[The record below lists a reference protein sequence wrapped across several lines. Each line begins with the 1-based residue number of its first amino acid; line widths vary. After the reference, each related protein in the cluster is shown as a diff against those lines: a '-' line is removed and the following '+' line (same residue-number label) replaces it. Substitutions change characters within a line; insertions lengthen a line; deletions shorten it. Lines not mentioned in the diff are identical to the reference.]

1 MAKRRSAKAGLPPGS
16 LVHVGEQKIEAVK
29 ITVFD
34 FDKEGVRELEAKS
47 VEECFPYRDTPSVTW
62 INVDG
67 LHKTE
72 IIEQLGRHYGL
83 HPLVLEDVVNTHQ
96 RPKMEDYGDYLYV
109 VVRMLS
115 REGESGAIKS
125 EQVSLIFSRKFV
137 ISFQEDV
144 GDVFEQVRQN
154 IRRGR
159 GHAREMAADFVVY
172 SLIDAIVDNY
182 FAVLETMGERIEA
195 LQGQLVERPS
205 REVLQRIHEAKR
217 TLLFLR
223 RSVWPL
229 REVLGTLQRDLSKH
243 VDAAT
248 VPYFR
253 DVYDHTIEVI
263 DTLETYREMTSGML
277 DIYLSSIS
285 NRLNEVMK
293 TLTIIATIFMPL
305 TFIAGVYGM
314 NFAHMP
320 ELRWPLG
327 YPLILLVMLAVSMGM
342 LFYFRRKKWL

>member
-1 MAKRRSAKAGLPPGS
+1 MPKRRSAKAGLPPGS
-16 LVHVGEQKIEAVK
+16 LVHVGEQKTEEVK
-29 ITVFD
+29 ITLFD
-34 FDKEGVRELEAKS
+34 FDASGVRELEART

-67 LHKTE
+67 LHKID
-72 IIEQLGRHYGL
+72 IIEKLGKHFGL
-83 HPLVLEDVVNTHQ
+83 HPLVLEDILNTNQ

-115 REGESGAIKS
+115 LETSGAIKS
-125 EQVSLIFSRKFV
+125 EQVSLVFSRKFV

-154 IRRGR
+154 IRQGR
-159 GHAREMAADFVVY
+159 GHARDMAADYVVY

-182 FAVLETMGERIEA
+182 FVVLESLGEVIET
-195 LQGQLVERPS
+195 LQAKLVQHPS
-205 REVLQRIHEAKR
+205 ADILQRIHNTKR
-217 TLLFLR
+217 TLLSLR

-229 REVLGTLQRDLSKH
+229 REVLGNLQRDLSKH
-243 VDAAT
+243 VDVAT
-248 VPYFR
+248 TPYFR

-293 TLTIIATIFMPL
+293 ILTIIATIFMPL

-320 ELRWPLG
+320 ELKWPLG
-327 YPLILLVMLAVSMGM
+327 YPLAMGVMLIVALGM
-342 LFYFRRKKWL
+342 LFYFRRKKWF